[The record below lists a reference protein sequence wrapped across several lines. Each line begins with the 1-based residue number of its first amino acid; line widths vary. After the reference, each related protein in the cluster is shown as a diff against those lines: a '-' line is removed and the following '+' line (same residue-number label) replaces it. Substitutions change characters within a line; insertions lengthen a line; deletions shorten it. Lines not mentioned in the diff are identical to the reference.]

1 MLWKA
6 TKAVLNVSKWFDSN
20 LTPNCLWLS
29 GFILSF
35 LAGRWGS
42 NHKWLPWPSAHHQP
56 QDLPFTSLRADIT
69 YLPPKQLT
77 ALRCPRWCQRVLE
90 IVPQICW
97 ILSQPGGCLLILE
110 EVARKPARTY
120 CNYIYAHIV
129 NRYEY
134 YCLRYHPTGVYYLQD
149 ATPTRCC
156 HSLSQA
162 NEPTNAENFS
172 MSEART
178 GMNVVTCQPRK
189 NPLSFSLEIMAD
201 LLWRISKK
209 ILA

>member
-1 MLWKA
+1 M
-6 TKAVLNVSKWFDSN
+6 TFR
-20 LTPNCLWLS
+20 TPPAS
-29 GFILSF
+29 G
-35 LAGRWGS
+35 LAIHIVASRH
-42 NHKWLPWPSAHHQP
+42 NIPA
-56 QDLPFTSLRADIT
+56 
-69 YLPPKQLT
+69 PKQLT

-97 ILSQPGGCLLILE
+97 ILSQPGGSLLILE

-209 ILA
+209 KSCLKFLNHGVVFKHGSHPKCTFGEFLV